1 MAICCGFSTSWLTI
15 MMNSLPLVLILV
27 MSTPS
32 PSSPVEPLIPDVLV
46 AEMQYP
52 VNHLVMLPYLFAYE
66 VYINFIFLP
75 SIVIV
80 WNLNNRLAIVIT
92 P

>member
-1 MAICCGFSTSWLTI
+1 
-15 MMNSLPLVLILV
+15 
-27 MSTPS
+27 
-32 PSSPVEPLIPDVLV
+32 
-46 AEMQYP
+46 
-52 VNHLVMLPYLFAYE
+52 MLPYLFAYE

-75 SIVIV
+75 PINVIV